1 MKKRGGKKA
10 VTTIHHFPDAYSLGK
25 AEDLL
30 CRFLDA
36 GGDPM
41 DLPLEPA
48 PKKTRAKTADKRP
61 KDSI

>member
-1 MKKRGGKKA
+1 MKKGGKKA
-10 VTTIHHFPDAYSLGK
+10 VRTMHHFPDAYSLGK

-41 DLPLEPA
+41 DLPLA
-48 PKKTRAKTADKRP
+48 PKKKTRAKTADKLKNQLDR
-61 KDSI
+61 